1 MSEDENLNLLF
12 ESLNIN
18 EKEDKIELEK
28 DNVENSF
35 YKLPLKERICKK
47 IDNGKD
53 IKKPKKRKV
62 IYPKDVNKEGKKK
75 LFKFKSKGKRM
86 EIVEYSK
93 FY

>member
-53 IKKPKKRKV
+53 IKKPKKS
-62 IYPKDVNKEGKKK
+62 Y
-75 LFKFKSKGKRM
+75 LS
-86 EIVEYSK
+86 
-93 FY
+93 